1 MPAELYL
8 FIPFW
13 KLKVM
18 KEGVQTS
25 YKNQSTNNTLQ
36 FSGFKNQ
43 AVPKKPPCPHEYY

>member
-8 FIPFW
+8 LIPFW

-25 YKNQSTNNTLQ
+25 YKKTEHQ
-36 FSGFKNQ
+36 
-43 AVPKKPPCPHEYY
+43 